1 MGPVVSVSRE
11 NVVRHRARRDIIH
24 AEIVTALRAVGAS
37 VQDLAAVGG
46 GVPDILVG
54 YRGINYLMEI
64 KTPKHT
70 TKAGTAERQLEWHQS
85 WRGSAHYV
93 RSIDEA
99 YKVIGV
105 AR

>member
-1 MGPVVSVSRE
+1 MRYK
-11 NVVRHRARRDIIH
+11 ARKDTVH

-37 VQDLAAVGG
+37 VQDLSAVGG

-64 KTPKHT
+64 KTPKHG
-70 TKAGTAERQLEWHQS
+70 TKAGTKARQQEWHES
-85 WRGSAHYV
+85 WRGSVYYV

-99 YKVIGV
+99 YRIIGV
-105 AR
+105 MP

>member
-1 MGPVVSVSRE
+1 MRQ
-11 NVVRHRARRDIIH
+11 RARKDTIH
-24 AEIVTALRAVGAS
+24 AEIVAALRAVGAS

-54 YRGINYLMEI
+54 YRGVNYLMEI

-70 TKAGTAERQLEWHQS
+70 TKAGTHARQQEWHES

-99 YKVIGV
+99 YRIIGV
-105 AR
+105 MP

>member
-1 MGPVVSVSRE
+1 MRQ
-11 NVVRHRARRDIIH
+11 RARRDTIH
-24 AEIVTALRAVGAS
+24 AAIVSALRDVGAS

-54 YRGINYLMEI
+54 YRGMNYLMEI
-64 KTPKHT
+64 KTPKHG
-70 TKAGTAERQLEWHQS
+70 TKAGTAARQQEWHAS

-99 YKVIGV
+99 LIVIG
-105 AR
+105 AIR

>member
-1 MGPVVSVSRE
+1 MRQ
-11 NVVRHRARRDIIH
+11 RARRDTIH
-24 AEIVTALRAVGAS
+24 ADIVAALRAVGAS

-54 YRGINYLMEI
+54 YRGVNYLMEI
-64 KTPKHT
+64 KTPRHT
-70 TKAGTAERQLEWHQS
+70 TKAGTHARQQEWHAG

-99 YKVIGV
+99 YRVIGV
-105 AR
+105 MP